1 MTAIDPL
8 YLYLY
13 IEFFP
18 FFFFLKVPGFL
29 ELVKKITFWITK
41 FDVLYW
47 EEKDDFYMK
56 PTFSNHS

>member
-1 MTAIDPL
+1 MTVVDPL

-13 IEFFP
+13 IEFF
-18 FFFFLKVPGFL
+18 FKVPGFL
-29 ELVKKITFWITK
+29 ESVITFWITK

-47 EEKDDFYMK
+47 AEKYDFDMK